1 MTDAINKALDLVPI
15 NQTGNVSKIGPT
27 DKVLYGTTINQKE
40 EPEEESKTSEVSD
53 DFEYVREKLYDSATK
68 SQEAVEDMIMIA
80 RQSQHPKAYE
90 VLNAAIK
97 TLADVSMSIA
107 DLQIKKQ
114 KVMPK
119 EATPIAGETTGEGAT
134 QVINNNLFV
143 GSTAELQKML
153 EDMKNKNGD

>member
-15 NQTGNVSKIGPT
+15 NQNGNVSKIGPN
-27 DKVLYGTTINQKE
+27 DNVLYGTTITQKD
-40 EPEEESKTSEVSD
+40 EEESKNSEVTD
-53 DFEYVREKLYDSATK
+53 DFEYVREKLYHSATK

-107 DLQIKKQ
+107 ELQIKKQ
-114 KVMPK
+114 KVAPK
-119 EATPIAGETTGEGAT
+119 EASPVAGQAEGQGN

-153 EDMKNKNGD
+153 EDMKNKNE